1 MKQKLFKPILLV
13 IAVFSMININAQSQ
27 SFDFNFTIKKNNVII
42 GTYIGS
48 ANSQINWSQSSNS
61 IPDLCPGDELT
72 ITNNCVNAGS
82 PHNFNGA
89 DQMAGNGSIIIQTPL
104 GKAGIGLATYGSCNS
119 GPYGGPVNYATPLLE
134 VNSSPSPQSLAP
146 DNVPNWNYGS
156 DVTITIPSSN
166 REFLVISAW
175 VLGNTTPDCLCGGR
189 TFYIPIDNIGETPE
203 TINDHSICP
212 NASVDLGLNP
222 SYVYSNWNPSNP
234 ELISP
239 STTTNYTVDVLTTSN
254 CAGSLIDNFTVTVNE
269 PLNELLNTDFLCSN
283 DLPFTFSP
291 YPNGTGEAYA
301 IWVDGGLVYDY
312 NYGLLNPSPGV
323 TVDPGTEEISIVASG
338 TYNITFQYM
347 VDNDPNNLCEKE
359 YVLIVERSPLV
370 NLGED
375 IILCSNTPMPTLSA
389 GSNNAQFTY
398 QWFREV
404 SIGQWAAPIWLVLPV
419 GSSTYTVPGPGKYMV
434 TVTSPGGCENSDII
448 NVTMSPS
455 ANPDPSFH
463 IQENDINPAYYELN
477 VTPETI
483 PGLHFWYVNNAAPNG
498 QNTFSWSTFNTFN
511 MPYDYF
517 HTVRHYVRQFPCNEW
532 RWTEK
537 ISWMESD
544 SKSGREK
551 SMDEGPFSEVFTA
564 TDEEIEA
571 LIASIENEAT
581 LLTKDDVKVYPNPT
595 NGLVQVRLSE
605 KNECSEIIVLNNFG
619 QKVRVILTDAQYFSY
634 DVDLSDQPKGI
645 YFIKFNSRLNSVI
658 KKLVIH

>member
-13 IAVFSMININAQSQ
+13 IAVFSMININAQSFY
-27 SFDFNFTIKKNNVII
+27 FDFTIKKNNVII
-42 GTYIGS
+42 GTYTGS

-72 ITNNCVNAGS
+72 ITNNCFNVGS
-82 PHNFNGA
+82 PHDFNGA
-89 DQMAGNGSIIIQTPL
+89 DQMAGNGSLIIQTPL
-104 GKAGIGLATYGSCNS
+104 GKAGIGLATYGSCN
-119 GPYGGPVNYATPLLE
+119 YGNQTNGAVNYVTQLLE
-134 VNSSPSPQSLAP
+134 VNSSPQTLAP
-146 DNVPNWNYGS
+146 DNVPNWNYGN

-166 REFLVISAW
+166 REFLVISAR
-175 VLGNTTPDCLCGGR
+175 VLANIAPNCTCGGR
-189 TFYIPIDNIGETPE
+189 TLYIPIDNIGETPE

-212 NASVDLGLNP
+212 NAHVDLGLNP
-222 SYVYSNWNPSNP
+222 SYEYSNWNPSNP
-234 ELISP
+234 ELVSP
-239 STTTNYTVDVLTTSN
+239 STTTNYTVDVVTTSN
-254 CAGSLIDNFTVTVNE
+254 CAGSLTDNFTVTVNE

-291 YPNGTGEAYA
+291 YTSSTAEAYA
-301 IWVDGGLVYDY
+301 IWVDGGLVYDF
-312 NYGLLNPSPGV
+312 NVGLLNPSSGV
-323 TVDPGTEEISIVASG
+323 TVDPVTDEISIVASG

-347 VDNDPNNLCEKE
+347 VDNDLNNLCRKE
-359 YVLIVERSPLV
+359 YVLTVERSPKV
-370 NLGED
+370 NLGND

-389 GSNNAQFTY
+389 GSNNAQYTY
-398 QWFREV
+398 QWSKEV
-404 SIGQWAAPIWLVLPV
+404 VLFGGPGQAPATIWFFLGVF
-419 GSSTYTVPGPGKYMV
+419 SSTYTVPGPGKYMV
-434 TVTSPGGCENSDII
+434 TVTSPGGCENSEII
-448 NVTMSPS
+448 NVRMSPS

-463 IQENDINPAYYELN
+463 IQENDINPSYYELN

-483 PGLHFWYVNNAAPNG
+483 PGLHFWYVN

-517 HTVRHYVRQFPCNEW
+517 HTVRHYIKQFPCNEW
-532 RWTEK
+532 RWTQK

-634 DVDLSDQPKGI
+634 DLDLSDQPKGI